1 MGYGERLVATN
12 SVVKTVHVLATT
24 TERGEVTTHR
34 VTACGLSD
42 VRPANARQLAT
53 AARCRTCTAYAT
65 NEHAANWQTAF
76 GGDMLST
83 WAASLPAARI
93 KAMPRRERS
102 WVAALAER
110 GWVPEADRAAAEA
123 WRHECMA
130 AWTGSKLAGAKG
142 ERVSVTARVTR
153 VRCIEGSTVGKKG
166 KARPMQREVTL
177 EGTGKDAGVR
187 WTTTTRSAAAGF
199 LALQDE
205 VKVTGT
211 VYCTSY
217 WGQGEDTRL
226 GQIVTN
232 AAFA

>member
-1 MGYGERLVATN
+1 MGYGDKLVATN

-24 TERGEVTTHR
+24 TDNGYVTVHPR
-34 VTACGLSD
+34 TACGLTD
-42 VRPANARQLAT
+42 YRPANARQLAT
-53 AARCRTCTAYAT
+53 AARCATCTAYAT
-65 NEHAANWQTAF
+65 NEHAANWETGF

-102 WVAALAER
+102 WVASLAER
-110 GWVPEADRAAAEA
+110 GWVPAVDQDAARA

-130 AWTGSKLAGAKG
+130 AWTGSKLAGDKG
-142 ERVSVTARVTR
+142 ETVTVRARVVA
-153 VRCIEGSTVGKKG
+153 VREIEGSTVGKKG

-177 EGTGKDAGVR
+177 EGVGADAGVK
-187 WTTTTRSAAAGF
+187 WTTTTRSAAAGT
-199 LALQDE
+199 LALEQE
-205 VKVTGT
+205 VKVTAR

-217 WGQGEDTRL
+217 WGRGEDTRL